1 MKKILLSLF
10 ILVFSLNSNAQLIE
24 VNKAGVTESEYS
36 LQQLVENVLI
46 SGDCSEVNTFES
58 LQIGQPTEISTKSYG
73 FF

>member
-36 LQQLVENVLI
+36 LQQFCILDI
-46 SGDCSEVNTFES
+46 SFIQAYYN
-58 LQIGQPTEISTKSYG
+58 IPYK
-73 FF
+73 